1 MLTNM
6 EWGAVA
12 YLTNSNYGR
21 CSNGTCTEVT
31 INNCNTFTTGIGADT
46 VSASKSSTT
55 CTTEANKYNGEKGV
69 YASTTGNVYGVYD
82 MSAGTGEYVMGNM
95 SSAADIYTFYPRD
108 SGFASSWYTS
118 NQKYV
123 NTYAIISSSSDSKT
137 QKAYNA
143 GRLGDAT
150 GEVVLYDGGDGW
162 YSDIASF
169 PSDNVPWFLRGGHY
183 YNVSGAGVFYFNFC
197 SGEGSDS
204 YGSARAALV
213 WFVF

>member
-21 CSNGTCTEVT
+21 CASGTCTEVT
-31 INNCNTFTTGIGADT
+31 INNCSTSITGIGGDT
-46 VSASKSSTT
+46 VSAGQSSTT

-69 YASTTGNVYGVYD
+69 LASTTGNVYGVYD
-82 MSAGTGEYVMGNM
+82 MSGGSFEYVMGNV
-95 SSAADIYTFYPRD
+95 SSTADAYTFNSYNA
-108 SGFASSWYTS
+108 GFASSWYNDYS

-123 NTYAIISSSSDSKT
+123 NTYAVTPNRPT
-137 QKAYNA
+137 QQAYNT

-150 GEVVLYDGGDGW
+150 GEVVLSTGGTGGW
-162 YSDIASF
+162 YNDYAYF
-169 PSDNVPWFLRGGHY
+169 PYSSSPWFLRGGY
-183 YNVSGAGVFYFNFC
+183 CYNSSSAGVFYFGSNYGVASSYY
-197 SGEGSDS
+197 SG
-204 YGSARAALV
+204 RAALV